1 MTQKLKKKN
10 VKPTW
15 EIIFKKII
23 NPKKKNKEYQNEIPK
38 IITKYLLFKAKTE
51 LSFLYKEAKKYK
63 ASPQTYIE
71 AYISKMNELYH
82 KDDKEVILQ
91 KQRERKE
98 NESKQLNNRDI
109 LKQIR
114 EIKESTNVK
123 MDENEQKNHYNKYKY
138 VKSRYM
144 GKFSKETHCHTTIP
158 NQKPKAKTPKS
169 VTGTKVISF
178 TMTYTEP
185 RIKNTEA
192 SSKTNVPCT
201 NPGNIKRNCTQKNLV
216 RKYVLNEDESHEEI
230 DNFKESRFFTEIN
243 AQEEENKCNSYRNTT
258 NNQLSKKKKIN
269 QFVSFLNK
277 NDLYYA

>member
-15 EIIFKKII
+15 TIIFKKII
-23 NPKKKNKEYQNEIPK
+23 NPRKKNKEYQNEIPK

-51 LSFLYKEAKKYK
+51 LLFLYKEAKKYK
-63 ASPQTYIE
+63 ACSQSYVE

-82 KDDKEVILQ
+82 KDDREVILQ

-114 EIKESTNVK
+114 QIKESTNVK
-123 MDENEQKNHYNKYKY
+123 MNETDHKSHYNKYKY

-144 GKFSKETHCHTTIP
+144 GTFSNETYCHTTIT
-158 NQKPKAKTPKS
+158 NQKVKAKTPKS
-169 VTGTKVISF
+169 VTGTKVINF
-178 TMTYTEP
+178 TITYTEP
-185 RIKNTEA
+185 RIKNTEP
-192 SSKTNVPCT
+192 SSKTNVSS
-201 NPGNIKRNCTQKNLV
+201 NPGNIKRNCTHNNLV
-216 RKYVLNEDESHEEI
+216 RKYILNEDESHEE
-230 DNFKESRFFTEIN
+230 KENVRESNFFTEIN
-243 AQEEENKCNSYRNTT
+243 IQEEDKCNSYRNTT
-258 NNQLSKKKKIN
+258 NNQLSKKKKIK